1 VIVQRFEF
9 EKLFYEYLKV
19 KKWQKDVKDIALDK
33 GWTQT
38 LIGRYRNL
46 SKMLKS
52 KSKTM
57 VNHALRAC
65 INTPIQ
71 VFF

>member
-1 VIVQRFEF
+1 MCFQ
-9 EKLFYEYLKV
+9 KV
-19 KKWQKDVKDIALDK
+19 KEWQDRVKNIALEK

-52 KSKTM
+52 RSRTM

-71 VFF
+71 VKREFITKLYSLF